1 MAYGPYSIAR
11 VSGSEVTWGLMVTV
25 HPGVEIGL

>member
-1 MAYGPYSIAR
+1 MAYGPYSIA
-11 VSGSEVTWGLMVTV
+11 VSGSDVTWGLMVTV